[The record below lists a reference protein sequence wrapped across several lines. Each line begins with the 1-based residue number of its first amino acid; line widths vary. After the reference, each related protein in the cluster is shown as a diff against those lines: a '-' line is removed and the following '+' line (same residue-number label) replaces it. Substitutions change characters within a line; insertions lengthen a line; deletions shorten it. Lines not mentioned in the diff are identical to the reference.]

1 MNLLSKSKFSTKDA
15 HHTDYRSSEK
25 RGEIFVGWTFM
36 WVCRIKLLQLKERIG
51 NEPDRNRLRI
61 EI

>member
-1 MNLLSKSKFSTKDA
+1 MEKFSFKDLSIMSTGA
-15 HHTDYRSSEK
+15 ERKGVRYLW
-25 RGEIFVGWTFM
+25 VGHLLR
-36 WVCRIKLLQLKERIG
+36 VCRIKVLQLKEGIG